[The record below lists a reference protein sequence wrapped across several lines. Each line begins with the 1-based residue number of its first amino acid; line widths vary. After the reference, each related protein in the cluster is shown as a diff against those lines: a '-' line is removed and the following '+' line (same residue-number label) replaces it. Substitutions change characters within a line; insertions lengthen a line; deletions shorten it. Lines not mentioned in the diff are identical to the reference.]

1 MGVADY
7 LFAKKLRY
15 GSEKAVQE
23 IERLMRFI
31 RDKVYESSIKLAV
44 EKGSFPKFDPIPYGK
59 ASFVRKLPASIRM
72 DIKKH
77 GVRNCTMMAMAPT
90 GTISLLADTTSG
102 VEPLFSRAYLRSD
115 RVGER
120 IYVHPT
126 YKALLEEVEK
136 PEDVKIPEWFV
147 DTSDLKPED
156 HFEIQVA
163 IQKYVDGSVSKTI
176 NVPEHTTKEDLSRL
190 LLEYIYDLKGCTVYR
205 DGSREGQILTKLDNA
220 EVKKIMVE
228 DRLISNS
235 LDSDDVQCATGT
247 CNI

>member
-1 MGVADY
+1 
-7 LFAKKLRY
+7 
-15 GSEKAVQE
+15 
-23 IERLMRFI
+23 MRFI

-44 EKGSFPKFDPIPYGK
+44 EKGSFPKFDAIPYGK

-72 DIKKH
+72 DIKKY

-102 VEPLFSRAYLRSD
+102 VEPLFSKAYLRSD

-126 YKALLEEVEK
+126 YKVMLDEAEK
-136 PEDVKIPEWFV
+136 PEDIEIPDWFV
-147 DTSDLKPED
+147 DTNDLQPED

-163 IQKYVDGSVSKTI
+163 IQKYCDGSVSKTI
-176 NVPEHTTKEDLSRL
+176 NVPKETTKEDLSRL

-205 DGSREGQILTKLDNA
+205 DGCREGQILNKLSDA
-220 EVKKIMVE
+220 EVKSIMEE
-228 DRLISNS
+228 DKEVSMS
-235 LDSDDVQCATGT
+235 LAPDDVKCASGT
-247 CNI
+247 CEL